1 MRAAV
6 SCCCVA
12 AAVSPLPCRLCAQ
25 AVCRCCCYAFR
36 LSRSDGSRLFPFCAD
51 VRRSASG
58 SACPVCVRFCVSG
71 LRSGLACPVLR
82 VRSAFGSA
90 LLSALSYA
98 LALSRLVIA
107 DLRRIVVFPRLL
119 PRPRSA
125 VACCAYYSVTWWAA
139 ARYRKRR
146 RARVGLPSFVLVCAC
161 YTHL

>member
-51 VRRSASG
+51 VRRSAFG
-58 SACPVCVRFCVSG
+58 SCVSG
-71 LRSGLACPVLR
+71 SACPVLR
-82 VRSAFGSA
+82 VRFCVSGSAFGSAFGSA